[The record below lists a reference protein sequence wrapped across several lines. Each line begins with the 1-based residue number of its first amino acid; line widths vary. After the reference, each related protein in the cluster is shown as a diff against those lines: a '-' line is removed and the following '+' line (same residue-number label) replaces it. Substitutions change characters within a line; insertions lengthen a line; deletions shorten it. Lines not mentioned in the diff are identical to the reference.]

1 MNEFLSAD
9 EQDFLQ
15 ACEVGAIAIVKGL
28 VRDGVN
34 PNANHLKD
42 EDGHS
47 GLDYAGRYG
56 HPELFKYLNELGGG
70 SQSFEQERNAFKA
83 MDGAIRNGHTEIV
96 DYVVETY
103 PNAEKWLFNDAL
115 WRASNSNQ
123 LEMAKKFIER
133 GADVHDQ
140 DEAALRTASTYG
152 KTEIVKYLVEL
163 GADVRASNSEA
174 LIGASENGYLETV
187 NFLIEKGAD
196 VQAQDNKALIRA
208 ARDGHTDVVKTLLEH
223 GANAQA
229 QENDALYYAAN
240 YGYADMVKSLL
251 EHGADPHAKNGQAI
265 LWAARNGHNEVI
277 DVFLEKGV
285 DIFKQDDCPIAD
297 AIYNNHTSV
306 AENIITNHKIPLSEK
321 STKQLNELKN
331 TTITYNKKEIKDGV
345 EQTFRLNDKLLLE
358 KKLESK
364 LLSNDIASFS
374 IDKPRQGLAKK
385 MKSQGMKL

>member
-208 ARDGHTDVVKTLLEH
+208 ARDG
-223 GANAQA
+223 
-229 QENDALYYAAN
+229 
-240 YGYADMVKSLL
+240 YADMVKSLL

-331 TTITYNKKEIKDGV
+331 TTITYNEKEIKDGV